1 MAEVWLFFSV
11 GSALFAKL
19 AIPNKEGRAR
29 SSPSRTRRELLEDAA
44 RCPTVL
50 GPPRGMPGRPRAR
63 PRALM
68 EDVFTESVHIF
79 CADVIFGPLSINLVP
94 TIALGED
101 ERLLQVPAGPCALA
115 VPISD
120 AIEPPA
126 RSSPYWA
133 HRQLAS

>member
-1 MAEVWLFFSV
+1 
-11 GSALFAKL
+11 
-19 AIPNKEGRAR
+19 
-29 SSPSRTRRELLEDAA
+29 
-44 RCPTVL
+44 
-50 GPPRGMPGRPRAR
+50 
-63 PRALM
+63 M

-101 ERLLQVPAGPCALA
+101 ERLLQVPAGPYALA